1 MEMVVV
7 TNNWKLWFAG
17 LGASLVIFAVV
28 FFAVIQPSQN
38 TANQALN
45 TGLRQSQQALNQ
57 AQKQLSTAGQQAG
70 TAAPQVQQ
78 ALSKSSQLTGCL
90 SQAGTDVGKV
100 EACQT
105 KFGH

>member
-1 MEMVVV
+1 MVVV

-28 FFAVIQPSQN
+28 FFTVIQPSQN
-38 TANQALN
+38 TANQALK
-45 TGLRQSQQALNQ
+45 TGLQQSQQALNQ

-100 EACQT
+100 EACQA